1 MDVSWSGDN
10 ILTARRVADEAA
22 KVSASAPSC
31 HQGEGPDGS
40 KGEHVA
46 MKFGWFGVGTGV
58 LGDLSG
64 VIEGGREVE
73 RLGYESVWLG
83 EHVVLVDP
91 QASPS
96 PLPPTA
102 PMLDPIVVL
111 AHLAASTT
119 TLRLGIG
126 VIVLPFRNAL
136 VLAKQLASLDV
147 LSAGRLMVGIGV
159 GGVPGEFSAVGVPF
173 ERRGRV
179 ADEAI
184 DVLRAL
190 WSLPQPAYVG
200 ELMSFSGVQSHPQPT
215 QPGGI
220 PIHGSGMSSA
230 ALRRSAQR
238 CDGWYGFQL
247 DLRRTEEVLDR
258 LRGCLRPAGRRPL
271 EITVTPPSHSF
282 SSADVD
288 RYADLGVDR
297 LVVMG
302 DFAGLGR
309 SPSPEGRSAALADM
323 RRYAEMIGLDPA

>member
-1 MDVSWSGDN
+1 
-10 ILTARRVADEAA
+10 
-22 KVSASAPSC
+22 
-31 HQGEGPDGS
+31 
-40 KGEHVA
+40 

-184 DVLRAL
+184 DVLRAVEPPSARL
-190 WSLPQPAYVG
+190 CGRAH
-200 ELMSFSGVQSHPQPT
+200 EL
-215 QPGGI
+215 
-220 PIHGSGMSSA
+220 
-230 ALRRSAQR
+230 LRRAVAPTAHPARGNSYPRLWHVVCRASSL
-238 CDGWYGFQL
+238 CPT
-247 DLRRTEEVLDR
+247 LRRLVRVSARSETNR
-258 LRGCLRPAGRRPL
+258 RGA
-271 EITVTPPSHSF
+271 
-282 SSADVD
+282 
-288 RYADLGVDR
+288 
-297 LVVMG
+297 
-302 DFAGLGR
+302 R
-309 SPSPEGRSAALADM
+309 SPSGLLEACWSSSPRDHGHPAVALLLIGRRRSLCGPRCRSTGGHGGLCRPRPLA
-323 RRYAEMIGLDPA
+323 